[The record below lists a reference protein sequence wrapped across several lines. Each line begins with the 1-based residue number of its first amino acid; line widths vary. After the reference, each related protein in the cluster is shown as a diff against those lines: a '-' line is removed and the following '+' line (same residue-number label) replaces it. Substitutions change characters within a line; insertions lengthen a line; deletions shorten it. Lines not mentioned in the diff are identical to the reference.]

1 MNIKTVSEIKINHL
15 SCLSG
20 RAIGTIKNPLNDELV
35 EINLECLNDQII
47 IFQTLDRDKINLGRI
62 ESNNTNV
69 KLILSLDNLIQDLP
83 FYLNDEIEL
92 KLFR

>member
-1 MNIKTVSEIKINHL
+1 MYK
-15 SCLSG
+15 
-20 RAIGTIKNPLNDELV
+20 RQDELV